1 MSGHADG
8 THSQESDML
17 FVLALCGFSGA
28 LYPWLSRKR
37 SPLARF
43 PPKYDL
49 RSPLWPHTVSQK
61 TAQPAAGAKLKLPTR
76 PFTMPGNKVAHGSVR
91 MGSVSAQ
98 RCTLGIGRMIWVKRS
113 PKTRCSW
120 TAAAWAMVVLFVSSP
135 ALAQSDEYGI
145 CKPVSARTGE
155 YGCWIVAQQPLGELT
170 SSQVF

>member
-43 PPKYDL
+43 LPKYNL

-61 TAQPAAGAKLKLPTR
+61 TAQPAAGAKL
-76 PFTMPGNKVAHGSVR
+76 M
-91 MGSVSAQ
+91 
-98 RCTLGIGRMIWVKRS
+98 
-113 PKTRCSW
+113 
-120 TAAAWAMVVLFVSSP
+120 
-135 ALAQSDEYGI
+135 AQSDEYGI